1 MKLSRKLWLLCVSAV
16 ILMLVGGWFVFSV
29 ASPLNRRSAIRT
41 TLEWARLAPFP
52 VPASSLHV
60 QVSGSMFT
68 RQFRIS
74 FEGDPQ
80 KIQEWIDASPGT
92 RGLQPLSE
100 RDSAGW
106 LVYSIDPAHGLI
118 AEIHL
123 SPDKRQVMVI
133 AVWS

>member
-16 ILMLVGGWFVFSV
+16 ILVLVVGWFVFSV

-41 TLEWARLAPFP
+41 TLAWARLAPFP
-52 VPASSLHV
+52 VPVSSLHV
-60 QVSGSMFT
+60 RVAGSMFT

-74 FEGDPQ
+74 FEGDPK

-92 RGLQPLSE
+92 RGLQPLTE

-106 LVYSIDPAHGLI
+106 FVYSIEPAHG
-118 AEIHL
+118 
-123 SPDKRQVMVI
+123 
-133 AVWS
+133 